1 MLSVKQVA
9 DIFQVT
15 PQTIYI
21 WVRKGILVVAF
32 ETPTRRRYFKEEQIE
47 RLMRGEKY
55 DREN

>member
-21 WVRKGILVVAF
+21 WVRKGILVVDF
-32 ETPTRRRYFKEEQIE
+32 ETPTIRRYFKEEQIE

>member
-15 PQTIYI
+15 PQTIYS
-21 WVRKGILVVAF
+21 WVRKGILVVDF
-32 ETPTRRRYFKEEQIE
+32 ETPTRHRYFKEEQIE
-47 RLMRGEKY
+47 ILMGGEKY